1 MKHSNGEAE
10 PAVAAELCG
19 SGLDKVRT
27 FTLSLATEGE
37 KLGLIGPDE
46 AERIWTRHVLNCAL
60 IAPEIPAGSRVADVG
75 SGAGL
80 PGLVLAMIRPDCEF
94 VLIEPLERRTRWLTE
109 QVSSL
114 ALANVS
120 VFNGRAEEYPEKRAF
135 DVVTARA
142 VKSLKGL
149 IPWVEPLAKNGGQ
162 LVLMKGQ
169 RVDEEI
175 VDAAAVIARHH
186 LVDVSSRVLGEGKVS
201 EPTRVFAAT
210 VER

>member
-1 MKHSNGEAE
+1 VKHSNGEAE

-19 SGLDKVRT
+19 SGLDNVRT

-120 VFNGRAEEYPEKRAF
+120 VFNGRAEEYPEKGTF

-149 IPWVEPLAKNGGQ
+149 IPWVEPLAKNSGQ

-175 VDAAAVIARHH
+175 VDAATVIARHR
-186 LVDVSSRVLGEGKVS
+186 LIDVSSRVLGEGKVS